1 MRRIILCLPLCL
13 CLGSDRRAEP
23 PALPTAVVRA
33 DVVKDNGGALPTA
46 AEFEKLAKLDPIAFL
61 EAALRRYAREVKG
74 YTLTMQKQERLGG
87 KLHPTEVIEVRFVEK
102 PHSVHFTWIEGARLA
117 ERVMYVEG
125 ENDGKMLARP
135 RGVAARL
142 VAGDIVSRDVTGP
155 DARQSGRYTLNE
167 FGLKKATERILV
179 SWKKAKEAGDLQVEY
194 QGIQKIKDAGDR
206 PCHVLKRT
214 SKTPE
219 NDGVVET
226 TLYVDVE
233 TWLQAGAILK
243 DKDGMLIGAY
253 YFRDVRL
260 NPEFK
265 KDAFSRAALKP

>member
-1 MRRIILCLPLCL
+1 MLCLPLCL
-13 CLGSDRRAEP
+13 CLGSDRPTEIP
-23 PALPTAVVRA
+23 VPPTAVVRA
-33 DVVKDNGGALPTA
+33 DEVKDNGGELPTA
-46 AEFEKLAKLDPIAFL
+46 AELERLAKQDPIAFL
-61 EAALRRYAREVKG
+61 EACLRRYAREVKG
-74 YTLTMQKQERLGG
+74 YNLTMQKQERLSG
-87 KLHPTEVIEVRFVEK
+87 KLHATEVIEVRFVEK

-117 ERVMYVEG
+117 ERALYVEG

-135 RGVAARL
+135 RGIAARL
-142 VAGDIVSRDVTGP
+142 VAGDVVSRDVTGP
-155 DARQSGRYTLNE
+155 DARQSGRYALNE

-179 SWKKAKEAGDLQVEY
+179 SWKKAKEAGELQVEY
-194 QGIQKIKDAGDR
+194 LGVQKIKEAGDR
-206 PCHVLKRT
+206 ACHVLRRA
-214 SKTPE
+214 SKSPE

-260 NPEFK
+260 NPDFK
-265 KDAFSRAALKP
+265 KDHFSRAALKS

>member
-1 MRRIILCLPLCL
+1 MQRIILCLPLCL

-33 DVVKDNGGALPTA
+33 DVVKDNGGELPTA

-61 EAALRRYAREVKG
+61 EAALRRYAREVKS
-74 YTLTMQKQERLGG
+74 YSLTMQKQERLAG
-87 KLHPTEVIEVRFVEK
+87 KLHPTEVIAVRFVEK
-102 PHSVHFTWIEGARLA
+102 PHSVQFTWVEGARLA
-117 ERVMYVEG
+117 ERALYVEG

-142 VAGDIVSRDVTGP
+142 VAGDIVSRDVAGP
-155 DARQSGRYTLNE
+155 DARQSGRLTLNE

-194 QGIQKIKDAGDR
+194 QGIQKMKEAGDR
-206 PCHVLKRT
+206 PCHVLKRV

-226 TLYVDVE
+226 TLYMDVE
-233 TWLQAGAILK
+233 TWLQAGAVLK
-243 DKDGMLIGAY
+243 DKDGMLIGGY